1 MVCEWGMSEL
11 GPLTFGKVEG
21 EIFLGRDFGRT
32 QDYSEETANLI
43 DAEVRRIVTQMYDRA
58 KKLIEENERVMHRLA
73 RTLLEKEVLDGEE
86 VLQIIAEETG
96 ADISK
101 LRKSGPPK
109 PPILPGTPEIA
120 GGEIGPLVP
129 EPA

>member
-1 MVCEWGMSEL
+1 
-11 GPLTFGKVEG
+11 
-21 EIFLGRDFGRT
+21 
-32 QDYSEETANLI
+32 
-43 DAEVRRIVTQMYDRA
+43 MYERA
-58 KKLIEENERVMHRLA
+58 KILIVENEKVMHRLA

-86 VLQIIAEETG
+86 VLQIIVEETG

-109 PPILPGTPEIA
+109 PPILPGAPEIA
-120 GGEIGPLVP
+120 GGQIGPLVP